1 MRLEDERE
9 SANVEDRRGAPM
21 RSGLRV
27 GRLSIWAV
35 LIALVAAYFG
45 IDPRLVLTLFQ
56 GGQAMIES
64 RQPAP
69 PAGAPPANDADSVF
83 ISKVLANT
91 EDVWKQLFAGTG
103 RRYQEPKL
111 VLFSGATPSACGMG
125 QSAMGPFYCPPDRK
139 VYIDLRFFDDLQR
152 RFGASGDFARAYV
165 LAHEVGHHVQNQLGI
180 ADQVRALQQR
190 SGEAQANQLSVRLEL
205 QADCFAGVW
214 ANRAHE
220 WKQILEPGDV
230 EEGLRAA
237 AAVGDDTLQRRTQG
251 YVVPE
256 SFTHG
261 TSQERAAWFRRGLQS
276 GDLSQ
281 CDTFAR

>member
-9 SANVEDRRGAPM
+9 STNVEDRRGASPRVGM
-21 RSGLRV
+21 RA

-45 IDPRLVLTLFQ
+45 IDPRLVLSLMQ
-56 GGQAMIES
+56 GGQS
-64 RQPAP
+64 RVEEHPASQRPGQPAETDP
-69 PAGAPPANDADSVF
+69 DSVF
-83 ISKVLANT
+83 ISRVLANT
-91 EDVWKQLFAGTG
+91 EDVWRQLFGGIRQTY
-103 RRYQEPKL
+103 REPKL
-111 VLFSGATPSACGMG
+111 VLFSGATPSACGLG
-125 QSAMGPFYCPPDRK
+125 QSAMGPFYCPPDQK
-139 VYIDLRFFDDLQR
+139 IYIDLRFFDDLQR

-180 ADQVRALQQR
+180 SDRVRALQQR
-190 SGEAQANQLSVRLEL
+190 SGEVQANRLSVRLEL
-205 QADCFAGVW
+205 QADCLAGVW

-251 YVVPE
+251 HVVPE

-261 TSQERAAWFRRGLQS
+261 TSAERSAWFRRGLQS